1 MYSPP
6 NDHKTQIIHMT
17 KFLSHFLIIAIV
29 FLSAACNQLEIIPRK
44 TDPIMED
51 RIANDKPIINLGED
65 KKSLGELILGDRSKS
80 LDYGGS
86 ITFQTALDKVNFMPL
101 ASVDTSSGVI
111 ITDWY
116 NIDGNDLRIKI
127 NIRIFDQEMTND
139 SISVQMF
146 KQQFDGAKWND
157 QGNDEM
163 QAIKI
168 KQAILEE
175 ARVLQ
180 ATIDLS

>member
-1 MYSPP
+1 MC
-6 NDHKTQIIHMT
+6 
-17 KFLSHFLIIAIV
+17 KFLKSFLIVAI
-29 FLSAACNQLEIIPRK
+29 FYNFIACNQLDIVQNK

-51 RIANDKPIINLGED
+51 RIANDKPIINLGDD
-65 KKSLGELILGDRSKS
+65 KKSLSELILGDRSES

-86 ITFQTALDKVNFMPL
+86 ITFQTALDKVSFMPL
-101 ASVDTSSGVI
+101 ASVDAASGVI

-116 NIDGNDLRIKI
+116 NIDGDDLRIKI
-127 NIRIFDQEMTND
+127 NIRIYDQEMTND
-139 SISVQMF
+139 SVNVQMF
-146 KQQFDGAKWND
+146 KQNFDGAKWND

-163 QAIKI
+163 QALKI
-168 KQAILEE
+168 KKAILDE

>member
-1 MYSPP
+1 M
-6 NDHKTQIIHMT
+6 Q
-17 KFLSHFLIIAIV
+17 KFFNPILITTILFLT
-29 FLSAACNQLEIIPRK
+29 SACSQLEIIPNK
-44 TDPIMED
+44 SDPVLED

-65 KKSLGELILGDRSKS
+65 KKSLSELILGDRSES

-86 ITFQTALDKVNFMPL
+86 ITFQTALDKVSFMPL
-101 ASVDTSSGVI
+101 ASVDATSGVI

-116 NIDGNDLRIKI
+116 NIEGDDLRIKI
-127 NIRIFDQEMTND
+127 NIRVFDQEMTD
-139 SISVQMF
+139 GSLSVQMF
-146 KQQFDGAKWND
+146 KQKFDGNKWND

-163 QAIKI
+163 QASKI
-168 KQAILEE
+168 KKAILDE

>member
-1 MYSPP
+1 M
-6 NDHKTQIIHMT
+6 QIFFNS
-17 KFLSHFLIIAIV
+17 FLVSAVLFLFV
-29 FLSAACNQLEIIPRK
+29 ACNQLEIIPRK

-51 RIANDKPIINLGED
+51 RIANDKPIVNLGDD
-65 KKSLGELILGDRSKS
+65 KKSLSELILGDRSES

-86 ITFQTALDKVNFMPL
+86 ITFQTALDKVSFMPL
-101 ASVDTSSGVI
+101 ASVDAASGVI

-127 NIRIFDQEMTND
+127 NIRIYDQEMTDGSVN
-139 SISVQMF
+139 VQMF
-146 KQQFDGAKWND
+146 KQNFDGAKWND

-163 QAIKI
+163 QASKI
-168 KQAILEE
+168 KKAILDE

>member
-1 MYSPP
+1 
-6 NDHKTQIIHMT
+6 
-17 KFLSHFLIIAIV
+17 
-29 FLSAACNQLEIIPRK
+29 
-44 TDPIMED
+44 MED

-65 KKSLGELILGDRSKS
+65 KKSLSELILGDRSET

-101 ASVDTSSGVI
+101 ASVDAASGVI

-116 NIDGNDLRIKI
+116 NIEGNNIRIKI
-127 NIRIFDQEMTND
+127 NIRIFDQNMTDD
-139 SISVQMF
+139 SLNVQMF
-146 KQQFDGAKWND
+146 KQEFDGAKWND
-157 QGNDEM
+157 QGNDES
-163 QAIKI
+163 QASKI
-168 KQAILEE
+168 KKAILEE

>member
-1 MYSPP
+1 MQNFVRPISLVISVIFF
-6 NDHKTQIIHMT
+6 T
-17 KFLSHFLIIAIV
+17 V
-29 FLSAACNQLEIIPRK
+29 ACSQLEIIPRK

-65 KKSLGELILGDRSKS
+65 KKSLSELILGDRSES

-86 ITFQTALDKVNFMPL
+86 ITFQTALDKVSFMPL

-116 NIDGNDLRIKI
+116 NIEGNDIRIKI
-127 NIRIFDQEMTND
+127 NIRIFDQEMMD
-139 SISVQMF
+139 ESISVQMF
-146 KQQFDGAKWND
+146 KQKFDGAKWND
-157 QGNDEM
+157 QGNDVV
-163 QAIKI
+163 QASKI
-168 KQAILEE
+168 KKAILEE

>member
-1 MYSPP
+1 MRKIFNP
-6 NDHKTQIIHMT
+6 
-17 KFLSHFLIIAIV
+17 LLIIAIL
-29 FLSAACNQLEIIPRK
+29 FLSTACSQLEIIPRK

-65 KKSLGELILGDRSKS
+65 KKSLSELILGDRSES

-86 ITFQTALDKVNFMPL
+86 ITFQTALDKVSFMPL
-101 ASVDTSSGVI
+101 ASVDAASGVI

-116 NIDGNDLRIKI
+116 NIEGDDLRIKI
-127 NIRIFDQEMTND
+127 NIRIFDQEMSD
-139 SISVQMF
+139 GSVSVQMF
-146 KQQFDGAKWND
+146 KQQFDGNKWND
-157 QGNDEM
+157 QGNDDM
-163 QAIKI
+163 QALKI
-168 KQAILEE
+168 KKAILDE

>member
-1 MYSPP
+1 MR
-6 NDHKTQIIHMT
+6 
-17 KFLSHFLIIAIV
+17 KFFNPILITTILFLT
-29 FLSAACNQLEIIPRK
+29 SACSQLEIIPNK
-44 TDPIMED
+44 SDPVLED

-65 KKSLGELILGDRSKS
+65 KKSLSELILGDRSES

-86 ITFQTALDKVNFMPL
+86 ITFQTALDKVSFMPL
-101 ASVDTSSGVI
+101 ASVDTASGVI

-116 NIDGNDLRIKI
+116 NIEGDDLRIKI
-127 NIRIFDQEMTND
+127 NIRIFDQEMTNG
-139 SISVQMF
+139 SVNVQMF
-146 KQQFDGAKWND
+146 KQKFDGSKWND

-163 QAIKI
+163 QASKI
-168 KQAILEE
+168 KKAILDE

>member
-1 MYSPP
+1 MRKIFNP
-6 NDHKTQIIHMT
+6 
-17 KFLSHFLIIAIV
+17 LLIIAIL
-29 FLSAACNQLEIIPRK
+29 FLSTACSQLEIIPRK

-65 KKSLGELILGDRSKS
+65 KKSLSELILGDRSES

-86 ITFQTALDKVNFMPL
+86 ITFQTALDKVSFMPL
-101 ASVDTSSGVI
+101 ASVDAASGII

-116 NIDGNDLRIKI
+116 NIDGDNLRIKI
-127 NIRIFDQEMTND
+127 NIRIYDQEMTD
-139 SISVQMF
+139 SSVNVQMF
-146 KQQFDGAKWND
+146 KQNFDGAKWND

-163 QAIKI
+163 QASKI
-168 KQAILEE
+168 KKAILDE

>member
-1 MYSPP
+1 M
-6 NDHKTQIIHMT
+6 Q
-17 KFLSHFLIIAIV
+17 KFLRPFSIAISV
-29 FLSAACNQLEIIPRK
+29 LFFAVACNQLEIVPRK

-65 KKSLGELILGDRSKS
+65 KKSLSELILGDRSES

-86 ITFQTALDKVNFMPL
+86 ITFQTALDKVSFMPL

-127 NIRIFDQEMTND
+127 NIRIFDQEMTD
-139 SISVQMF
+139 ESVSVQMF

-157 QGNDEM
+157 HGNDNA
-163 QAIKI
+163 QALKI
-168 KQAILEE
+168 KKAILEE

-180 ATIDLS
+180 AAIDLS

>member
-1 MYSPP
+1 MR
-6 NDHKTQIIHMT
+6 
-17 KFLSHFLIIAIV
+17 KFLNPFLVISILVLA
-29 FLSAACNQLEIIPRK
+29 AACNQLEIIPRK

-65 KKSLGELILGDRSKS
+65 KKSLTELILGDRSAS

-86 ITFQTALDKVNFMPL
+86 ITFQTALDKVSFMPL
-101 ASVDTSSGVI
+101 ASVDAASGVI

-116 NIDGNDLRIKI
+116 NIEGDDLRIKI
-127 NIRIFDQEMTND
+127 NIRIFDQEMSD
-139 SISVQMF
+139 GSVSVQMF
-146 KQQFDGAKWND
+146 KQQFDGNKWND
-157 QGNDEM
+157 QGNDDM
-163 QAIKI
+163 QALKI
-168 KQAILEE
+168 KKAILDE

>member
-6 NDHKTQIIHMT
+6 NDHKTRIIHMK

-51 RIANDKPIINLGED
+51 RIANDKPIINLGDD

-116 NIDGNDLRIKI
+116 NIDKDNLRLKI
-127 NIRIFDQEMTND
+127 NIRVLND
-139 SISVQMF
+139 EIANNSIDVQIF
-146 KQQFDGAKWND
+146 KQGFDGQKWVD
-157 QGNDEM
+157 QGSDPE
-163 QAIKI
+163 QSSKI
-168 KQAILEE
+168 KKSILDE
-175 ARVLQ
+175 ARTLQ

>member
-1 MYSPP
+1 MQ
-6 NDHKTQIIHMT
+6 N
-17 KFLSHFLIIAIV
+17 FLRLVFLIISVI
-29 FLSAACNQLEIIPRK
+29 FFTISCSQLEIIPRK

-65 KKSLGELILGDRSKS
+65 KKSLSELILGDRSES

-86 ITFQTALDKVNFMPL
+86 ITFQTALDKVSFMPL

-116 NIDGNDLRIKI
+116 NIEGNDIRIKI
-127 NIRIFDQEMTND
+127 NIRIFDQEMMD
-139 SISVQMF
+139 ESISVQMF
-146 KQQFDGAKWND
+146 KQKFDGAKWND
-157 QGNDEM
+157 QGNDVV
-163 QAIKI
+163 QASKI
-168 KQAILEE
+168 KKAILEE